1 MLRLACVS
9 DIHLGHRRNN
19 TKDIIHALNKAF
31 PDNAETAALDLIVL
45 AGDVFDRLLDV
56 PDSDVAHIDLWIT
69 RLLRLCNKHSI
80 CLRILEGTPSHD
92 WKQSVMFDTKRQALE
107 LPNLDMRYVKDLS
120 IEYIE
125 KLGINVLYVPDEW
138 NASTDKVFEEVQE
151 LLTARDLEQVD
162 YAFMHGQFE
171 YQLPPAATKAPRH
184 DSFKYLAIVKHLIF
198 IGHVHIY
205 SNYERIYAQGSFDRL
220 AHGEE
225 APKGHLRAEI
235 EDDGTYRVK
244 FVENKL
250 ARKYLNIKCYGMELE
265 EIFEK
270 IETMTAKLPTD
281 SCVRIE
287 CNPSHPILTE
297 MSTIMR
303 KYPLFVWT
311 KLAKDLEQTE
321 EQPLYIEDADAAE
334 FVPIAITKDNVKQ
347 LLLDRLAKRPNADLA
362 LLANA
367 EKHLVELI

>member
-1 MLRLACVS
+1 MLRIASIS
-9 DIHLGHRRNN
+9 DIHLGHRRNE

-45 AGDVFDRLLDV
+45 VGDVFDRLLDL
-56 PDSDVAHIDLWIT
+56 PEAEVAYIDLWIT
-69 RLLRLCNKHSI
+69 RLLRLCNKHDI

-92 WKQSVMFDTKRQALE
+92 WKQSVMFETKRQSLE

-138 NASTDKVFEEVQE
+138 NASTDKVFEEVE
-151 LLTARDLEQVD
+151 GLLTARHLEQVD

-184 DSFKYLAIVKHLIF
+184 DSFRYLNIVKHLIF
-198 IGHVHIY
+198 IGHVHVY

-225 APKGHLRAEI
+225 GPKGHLRAEI
-235 EDDGTYRVK
+235 EDDGTYRVR
-244 FVENKL
+244 FIENKL
-250 ARKYLNIKCYGMELE
+250 ARKYLNIKCYGMEME

-270 IETMTAKLPTD
+270 IDTMTAKLPLD

-287 CNPSHPILTE
+287 CNPTHPILTE
-297 MSTIMR
+297 MATIIR
-303 KYPLFVWT
+303 KYPSFVWS
-311 KLAKDLEQTE
+311 KLAKDLDEVQE
-321 EQPLYIEDADAAE
+321 MPLYVDDTDAMD

-347 LLLDRLAKRPNADLA
+347 LLLDRLTKRPNADLA
-362 LLANA
+362 MISIA
-367 EKHLVELI
+367 EKHLLELI